1 MGKHIEVSNLALAED
16 RSDTKL
22 AEFRAT
28 IEAYTARADE
38 REAAAREREAAAREL
53 EAIRAREFEKRM
65 ENYAALAAE
74 RESAASELE
83 AIRSREFEKRMEVY
97 AARADERHKA
107 SEARIDRIESA
118 ITNLKKLVVG
128 ASLST
133 VLGVGAINAAL
144 IQNYHAAFD
153 SARHLT
159 VAERELIEQRQ
170 RTDALLSAIEARLAA
185 MPKPGGQNSSQP

>member
-1 MGKHIEVSNLALAED
+1 MGKHIEVSNLALAEAK
-16 RSDTKL
+16 SDTKL

-28 IEAYTARADE
+28 IEAYTARPLRAC
-38 REAAAREREAAAREL
+38 RHAREL

-83 AIRSREFEKRMEVY
+83 AIRSREFEKRMEAY
-97 AARADERHKA
+97 AARADEHHKA

-118 ITNLKKLVVG
+118 IASLKKLVVS

-159 VAERELIEQRQ
+159 VAEHELIEQRQ

>member
-1 MGKHIEVSNLALAED
+1 MGKHIEVSNLALAEAK
-16 RSDTKL
+16 SDTKL

-28 IEAYTARADE
+28 IEAYTARADK

-65 ENYAALAAE
+65 E
-74 RESAASELE
+74 
-83 AIRSREFEKRMEVY
+83 VY
-97 AARADERHKA
+97 AARTDERHKA

-118 ITNLKKLVVG
+118 ITNLKKLVVS

-159 VAERELIEQRQ
+159 VAEHELIEQRQ